1 MPPPAPSP
9 ISKRSD
15 PERKALT
22 AIINTWVGMAPI
34 HYAAARAQVNA
45 HFGVASVDA
54 LTVAQVKEAIQYVQG
69 KIDALP
75 PTEAE
80 LAALPAAAD
89 IDGHLA
95 AIREHIRR
103 IRDHEGAIFLAAR
116 KAMPLRGVGP
126 SVSLASLIHRNM
138 ENAGWSLHYALESM
152 EASARFALVAGRG

>member
-1 MPPPAPSP
+1 MC
-9 ISKRSD
+9 IRD
-15 PERKALT
+15 R
-22 AIINTWVGMAPI
+22 
-34 HYAAARAQVNA
+34 
-45 HFGVASVDA
+45 
-54 LTVAQVKEAIQYVQG
+54 VKEAIQYVQG

-103 IRDHEGAIFLAAR
+103 IRDHEEAIFLAAR

-126 SVSLASLIHRNM
+126 SISLASLIHRNM
-138 ENAGWSLHYALESM
+138 ENVAWSLHYALESM
-152 EASARFALVAGRG
+152 EASARIVVVAGRG